1 MKKLI
6 MLPIMFGLIILHGS
20 FTNPNEKPITV
31 ETPAELEG
39 KISLSGAFAL
49 YPLVVKWGEEFKKLH
64 PKVQFDI
71 QGGGAGKG
79 MTDVLSNT
87 VELGM
92 VSREITPDEA
102 KKGAIGYAVA
112 KDAVVATI
120 NINNPYYAKI
130 YEKGITKKQFYDIWV
145 NRGVVSWGDLLK
157 NGAKEKMTVYTR
169 SDACGAADAWA
180 KYLGNKKQDDLE
192 GVGVFG
198 DPGIAKAVTADK
210 FGIGYNNVA
219 YAYDFKTKKPN
230 PGIGIVPID
239 VNENGKLDPEENFY
253 STSDKLNMAILAGKY
268 PSPPARQLYLVSNGT
283 IEDKLTLAFLNWV
296 LTDGQKYVA
305 ESGFVELP
313 TEVIKEQIA
322 KLPK

>member
-1 MKKLI
+1 M
-6 MLPIMFGLIILHGS
+6 
-20 FTNPNEKPITV
+20 
-31 ETPAELEG
+31 G
-39 KISLSGAFAL
+39 KIRLDQLLLEKGLFLDLKTAQARIMSG
-49 YPLVVKWGEEFKKLH
+49 
-64 PKVQFDI
+64 DI
-71 QGGGAGKG
+71 IVNEHRADKASDKFLPDVNIRVRGKG
-79 MTDVLSNT
+79 H
-87 VELGM
+87 EF
-92 VSREITPDEA
+92 VSRGGLKLEH
-102 KKGAIGYAVA
+102 AIATWGGQI
-112 KDAVVATI
+112 KDATCIDVGASTGGFTEV
-120 NINNPYYAKI
+120 
-130 YEKGITKKQFYDIWV
+130 
-145 NRGVVSWGDLLK
+145 LLK
-157 NGAKEKMTVYTR
+157 NGAKDKMTVYTR

-198 DPGIAKAVTADK
+198 DPGIAKAVISDK

-230 PGIGIVPID
+230 PGIAIVPID

-268 PSPPARQLYLVSNGT
+268 PSPPARQLYFVSNGT
-283 IEDKLTLAFLNWV
+283 ITDNVTLAFLKWV

-313 TEVIKEQIA
+313 TEVINEQIA